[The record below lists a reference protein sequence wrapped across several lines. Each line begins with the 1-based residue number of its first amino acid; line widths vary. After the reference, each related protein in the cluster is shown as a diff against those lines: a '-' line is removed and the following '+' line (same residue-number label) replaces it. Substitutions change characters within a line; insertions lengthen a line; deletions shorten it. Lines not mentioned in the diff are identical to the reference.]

1 MWGRRRWI
9 GCAGRIALLAA
20 GLPRFAMAGPV
31 MSTAMAPKAEIGKPA
46 PPFEVLDTANRAR
59 SLAEFKGRPVVLE
72 WTSPSCPFAAA
83 QYESGRMQE
92 LQKWAVKKGVVWLA
106 VLSSHPSRS
115 DYLDAAAA
123 RAFNRQRGATP
134 TALLMDT
141 SGATGHA
148 YGAMTANHMFVIDR
162 RGVLVYDGGIDDAM
176 STKADE
182 VRGAHNFVRAA
193 LEDLLAGRKVRV
205 VESEPAGC
213 AISYAG

>member
-9 GCAGRIALLAA
+9 GCAGRVAVLAA
-20 GLPRFAMAGPV
+20 GLPKLALAG
-31 MSTAMAPKAEIGKPA
+31 TAPSSVMAPKAELGQPA
-46 PPFEVLDTANRAR
+46 PAFQIPDTSNRPR
-59 SLAEFKGRPVVLE
+59 TLAEFKGRPVVLE

-83 QYESGRMQE
+83 QYESGRIQE
-92 LQKWAVKKGVVWLA
+92 LQKWAAARGVVWLA

-115 DYLDAAAA
+115 DYLEATAA
-123 RAFNRQRGATP
+123 RAFNRRRGALP

-141 SGATGHA
+141 TGATGHD

-162 RGVLVYDGGIDDAM
+162 RGTLVYDGGIDDAM
-176 STKADE
+176 STRADE

-205 VESEPAGC
+205 AESEPAGC

>member
-9 GCAGRIALLAA
+9 GCAGRVALLAA
-20 GLPRFAMAGPV
+20 GLPRLAAAGATP
-31 MSTAMAPKAEIGKPA
+31 SSAMAPKAELGKPA
-46 PPFEVLDTANRAR
+46 PAFQVPDSASRAR

-83 QYESGRMQE
+83 QYESGRMQA
-92 LQKWAVKKGVVWLA
+92 LQKWAVAKGVVWLA

-123 RAFNRQRGATP
+123 QAFNRRRGAMP
-134 TALLMDT
+134 TALLMDAT
-141 SGATGHA
+141 GATGHA

-162 RGVLVYDGGIDDAM
+162 RGTLVYDGGIDDAM

-182 VRGAHNFVRAA
+182 VRTAHNFVRAA

-205 VESEPAGC
+205 AESEPAGC